1 MKEQFDKR
9 LVEKI
14 KDSFQNHEEPFN
26 PQEWEKLS
34 HAYLQPIRKRKFAY
48 WPFLASGI
56 AASLLL
62 LLVFWPIGED
72 LEKNLKTLTDSI
84 TLEGKPF
91 EAVEL
96 PPKKEP
102 QNLALNQKADKLP
115 VGEESGPAVSSDRQP
130 VRPKREDIVP
140 IDIDATSSRVPSIS
154 EISADAQKILEDIN
168 NHAANQR
175 IGKTVI
181 AKNHNNTETEKAQQY
196 VDQWKSDGIGS
207 ASSEKENGNNVR
219 LGLLVGPQSSSNPV
233 AGMSLGAGVMSE
245 FSFSNR
251 LKLDVG
257 VTYASHSMVP
267 ESSLPRESAV
277 MNSPSPPTEMA
288 QGLSNSPRFMGSNAE
303 LSFSGLDIP
312 INLKYKVMDKE
323 QSGLFLI
330 TGLSSMVYF
339 NQGTTE
345 TMTVNSFFTAN
356 TTGDLEF
363 QRSVQEFTHET
374 GPDRTSDGVDLG
386 RMLNL
391 SVGYEYN
398 LNNGTFLSI
407 EPYYKLPLGDM
418 TFANQQFSIGGVNLR
433 MNFRL
438 GK

>member
-14 KDSFQNHEEPFN
+14 KASFEDHEEPFN

-34 HAYLQPIRKRKFAY
+34 HAYFQPVRKKKFVH
-48 WPFLASGI
+48 WPFLVSGI

-72 LEKNLKTLTDSI
+72 LEKNIKTLTDTI
-84 TLEGKPF
+84 TLEGKQF

-96 PPKKEP
+96 PPRKEP
-102 QNLALNQKADKLP
+102 QSLALNREADQLQVVKEPSLATSNDLLP
-115 VGEESGPAVSSDRQP
+115 DSQEREIPVPINMDAALSRSLSSDL
-130 VRPKREDIVP
+130 
-140 IDIDATSSRVPSIS
+140 T
-154 EISADAQKILEDIN
+154 ADVQKILQDIN
-168 NHAANQR
+168 TNAANQR
-175 IGKTVI
+175 IGKTII
-181 AKNHNNTETEKAQQY
+181 AENYNSPETEQAQQY
-196 VDQWKSDGIGS
+196 VDQWKSDGFTAGS
-207 ASSEKENGNNVR
+207 TEKTNGNLR

-245 FSFSNR
+245 FSFSKR

-257 VTYASHSMVP
+257 VTYASHSLVP
-267 ESSLPRESAV
+267 ENSLPRESAV
-277 MNSPSPPTEMA
+277 MNSPSPQTEMA
-288 QGLSNSPRFMGSNAE
+288 KSLSNSPRLIGSNAE
-303 LSFSGLDIP
+303 LNFSGLDIP
-312 INLKYKVMDKE
+312 VNLKYKIMDKE

-345 TMTVNSFFTAN
+345 TMTVNTFFTAN
-356 TTGDLEF
+356 STGDLEF

-374 GPDRTSDGVDLG
+374 GPERTSDGVDLG

-391 SVGYEYN
+391 SVGYEYD
-398 LNNGTFLSI
+398 LKNGTFLSI
-407 EPYYKLPLGDM
+407 EPYYKLPLGDL

-433 MNFRL
+433 MNFRV